1 MSIKT
6 FALAGGL
13 AGAMFAAG
21 GAVAADAV
29 SSEPVQLS
37 HAELDNVT
45 AGIDRIRAR
54 INFRSFLINNAN
66 TTGADDGFGGATF
79 AIDDSVFSG
88 AGQATMALLARS
100 VGGYTVNIVS
110 DAGNGTVRLRDLRT
124 SARLEY

>member
-79 AIDDSVFSG
+79 AIDDSVFALPEPV
-88 AGQATMALLARS
+88 AGLVPTH
-100 VGGYTVNIVS
+100 
-110 DAGNGTVRLRDLRT
+110 
-124 SARLEY
+124 

>member
-21 GAVAADAV
+21 DVLAADAV
-29 SSEPVQLS
+29 SSGPVQLS

-45 AGIDRIRAR
+45 AGLDRIRAR
-54 INFRSFLINNAN
+54 IRFDTFVINNAN

-79 AIDDSVFSG
+79 SIDDSVFTG
-88 AGQATMALLARS
+88 LGQATFGLLARS
-100 VGGYTVNIVS
+100 AGGYTANIVS
-110 DAGNGTVRLRDLRT
+110 GAGNGTVRVQELRT
-124 SARLEY
+124 NARIEY